1 MPQTV
6 SGRARPLARI
16 AQASLTLVA
25 LLLGTLSATSAAA
38 APAFVAG
45 KHYQVLSAP
54 VETRNRAKI
63 EVVEVFSYGCPHCF
77 HFEPAVTAWRARQA
91 ADVDFLH
98 VPAVFNAQFRT
109 LGQAYYTAQ
118 VLKVLDR
125 SHTPMFKALH
135 EQNRPLWLN
144 SELARFYAGFGVKE
158 DDFTRAFNS
167 FGVRAGI
174 QRSEMLTRA
183 YQINGVPAMVVN
195 GKYVVDGRM
204 AGSNEAM
211 LQVVDFLVAR
221 ERAARRAAPAAGNT
235 RPAAPA
241 SR

>member
-1 MPQTV
+1 
-6 SGRARPLARI
+6 
-16 AQASLTLVA
+16 
-25 LLLGTLSATSAAA
+25 
-38 APAFVAG
+38 
-45 KHYQVLSAP
+45 
-54 VETRNRAKI
+54 
-63 EVVEVFSYGCPHCF
+63 
-77 HFEPAVTAWRARQA
+77 
-91 ADVDFLH
+91 
-98 VPAVFNAQFRT
+98 
-109 LGQAYYTAQ
+109 
-118 VLKVLDR
+118 
-125 SHTPMFKALH
+125 MFKALH

-158 DDFTRAFNS
+158 ADFTRAFNS

>member
-1 MPQTV
+1 MPLMVQ
-6 SGRARPLARI
+6 GRARPLARI
-16 AQASLTLVA
+16 AQASLTVVA
-25 LLLGTLSATSAAA
+25 LLLGTLAATSASAA
-38 APAFVAG
+38 TAFVAG

-77 HFEPAVTAWRARQA
+77 HFEPAVAAWRARQA

-109 LGQAYYTAQ
+109 LGQAYYSAQ

-158 DDFTRAFNS
+158 ADFTRAFNS

-204 AGSNEAM
+204 AGSNEGM